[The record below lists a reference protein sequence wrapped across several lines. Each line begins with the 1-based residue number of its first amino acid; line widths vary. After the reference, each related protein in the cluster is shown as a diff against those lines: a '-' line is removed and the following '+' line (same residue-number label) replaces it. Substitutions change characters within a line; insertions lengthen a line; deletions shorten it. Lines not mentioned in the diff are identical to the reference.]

1 MSSAAKSAQIS
12 LPQLTQAIIAARDAG
27 QRLRAFELACLAAVH
42 PDAGHVQFLLLGEVS
57 QGIDFKNFYPPAKSA
72 LTAAFAFDK
81 VEHQKMAPLWG
92 ATFLLDP
99 DLKEHSSIM
108 GDPFVIAGLRKTI
121 ISKVAIEKIFT
132 DLRRFFLLEVWP
144 QKSLKTKDIAFL
156 SALAEQCF
164 LNEYVWY
171 VTDEEI
177 AAVKTLSTN
186 DPIAVCLIGCYE
198 PLHKRDIKPKLSAV
212 AGYRQMMKTQ
222 VDNPRREEALK
233 ADIETLKMT
242 GSDVSQGVQAMY
254 EENPYPRWV
263 STDFSHIIY
272 GEAEGRMLA
281 AGCGTGRSLVQA
293 AAMFPKM
300 DITAIDITKASIA
313 YAMRAAEEFGCGN
326 IRFLQADIMA
336 VDAMDKKFDFI
347 ECSGVLHHLA
357 DPKAGW
363 AKLMNRLD
371 DGGVMLISLYST
383 RVREVI
389 TAVREE
395 ARKYAPDPQGIRS
408 LRAYIKSLPEDNPLK
423 PVSARRDFFGMS
435 DIRDLLFHVQ
445 EASYT
450 LPEIKNMM
458 DDLGL
463 EFIGFKRAPLPEHA
477 EERDL
482 MKWHEFEL
490 QNPARFYGMYEFL
503 CRRKGEALNKTAQFI
518 TSDVLQVK

>member
-1 MSSAAKSAQIS
+1 MNI
-12 LPQLTQAIIAARDAG
+12 LHT
-27 QRLRAFELACLAAVH
+27 
-42 PDAGHVQFLLLGEVS
+42 VS
-57 QGIDFKNFYPPAKSA
+57 R
-72 LTAAFAFDK
+72 
-81 VEHQKMAPLWG
+81 VC
-92 ATFLLDP
+92 
-99 DLKEHSSIM
+99 
-108 GDPFVIAGLRKTI
+108 FV
-121 ISKVAIEKIFT
+121 
-132 DLRRFFLLEVWP
+132 
-144 QKSLKTKDIAFL
+144 
-156 SALAEQCF
+156 
-164 LNEYVWY
+164 
-171 VTDEEI
+171 
-177 AAVKTLSTN
+177 
-186 DPIAVCLIGCYE
+186 
-198 PLHKRDIKPKLSAV
+198 
-212 AGYRQMMKTQ
+212 
-222 VDNPRREEALK
+222 
-233 ADIETLKMT
+233 
-242 GSDVSQGVQAMY
+242 
-254 EENPYPRWV
+254 
-263 STDFSHIIY
+263 
-272 GEAEGRMLA
+272 
-281 AGCGTGRSLVQA
+281 
-293 AAMFPKM
+293 
-300 DITAIDITKASIA
+300 
-313 YAMRAAEEFGCGN
+313 
-326 IRFLQADIMA
+326 
-336 VDAMDKKFDFI
+336 DKKFDFI